1 MTDWAGCCYESPP
14 GKRCLEHKLGS
25 LAELSWVGNLEWDSE
40 KRELM
45 HDIVKAMGVGYGK
58 L

>member
-1 MTDWAGCCYESPP
+1 MTDRVSCSYESPP

-25 LAELSWVGNLEWDSE
+25 LAELSWIGNLEWDSE
-40 KRELM
+40 RRKFM
-45 HDIVKAMGVGYGK
+45 HDIVKAIAVGYGK